1 MIRLEQICKTYRRG
15 DGAPVEAL
23 RNLTVRIDAGEFVV
37 IRGASGCGKSTLLN
51 ILGCLDTPS
60 SGTYLLGDED
70 VSRYDDEQRSHLR
83 SRRIGF
89 VFQSFNLLPRT
100 TALENVAM
108 PALYADGPVDPDRAR
123 ELLVRVGLG
132 DRAGH
137 YVSELSGGQQQRV
150 AIARAL
156 MNRPPILLTDEPTGN
171 LDAAAGDA
179 IMQLLASLHAEG
191 STIILVTHDEN
202 VAAYAR
208 REILLRDGRI
218 ESDAVR

>member
-100 TALENVAM
+100 TALENVEM